1 MVGEH
6 AEGLVHEQVAGGLRA
21 VVLGAVDARGRGDV
35 LVDVVFGARRGRRA
49 LVGDEAGDQAAALA
63 FDPVRWESRTADK
76 YGLVDIDSNR
86 YLAGPDSARSKVLA
100 AIRWDTVTLASPA
113 TGELLAEYPRQY
125 GRSRNVEDPALVLPR
140 LAVKPRAWRESSIR
154 PDVPDD
160 IRAWLDSM
168 DERTLRE
175 SLKAIGDA
183 CRAAGFD
190 PAMQACGEILRSNR
204 DMGLHADSLT
214 PIALRM
220 RDGEWEYPGGIEE
233 PDLSGYDRFITGTD
247 DGGEER

>member
-1 MVGEH
+1 MV
-6 AEGLVHEQVAGGLRA
+6 
-21 VVLGAVDARGRGDV
+21 
-35 LVDVVFGARRGRRA
+35 
-49 LVGDEAGDQAAALA
+49 
-63 FDPVRWESRTADK
+63 
-76 YGLVDIDSNR
+76 
-86 YLAGPDSARSKVLA
+86 
-100 AIRWDTVTLASPA
+100 
-113 TGELLAEYPRQY
+113 
-125 GRSRNVEDPALVLPR
+125 VEPALVLPR

-168 DERTLRE
+168 DEKTLRE

-220 RDGEWEYPGGIEE
+220 RDGEWECSGIEE

-247 DGGEER
+247 DGGRTVSVRPDPVIPETRRRRASTTEKSKRIRKMSRRSLTPTDAACSPARSPRPRPASSTSSERWFTAELDLARGDPKRLRACSNRPPASRRQDRTRRLRLDQP

>member
-1 MVGEH
+1 
-6 AEGLVHEQVAGGLRA
+6 
-21 VVLGAVDARGRGDV
+21 
-35 LVDVVFGARRGRRA
+35 
-49 LVGDEAGDQAAALA
+49 
-63 FDPVRWESRTADK
+63 
-76 YGLVDIDSNR
+76 
-86 YLAGPDSARSKVLA
+86 
-100 AIRWDTVTLASPA
+100 
-113 TGELLAEYPRQY
+113 
-125 GRSRNVEDPALVLPR
+125 
-140 LAVKPRAWRESSIR
+140 
-154 PDVPDD
+154 
-160 IRAWLDSM
+160 M
-168 DERTLRE
+168 DEKTLKE

-204 DMGLHADSLT
+204 DMGLHADTLT